1 MVDSGQKLQVA
12 VVHSNGRRGFDPLS
26 KERLLAA
33 CLEPGASVS
42 RLALEN
48 GVNVNLVWKWL
59 RKYRATKKEA
69 FPITPFPPAFIPVQI
84 EGEAERR
91 VSKRTIV
98 PDLAVPRGE
107 ELRAKPEAGL
117 ISSPAKV
124 SVSLPNGVKLTLE
137 CSDVDA
143 LAAIIGTLG
152 HVQTGR

>member
-59 RKYRATKKEA
+59 REYRATKKEGVSDYA
-69 FPITPFPPAFIPVQI
+69 FPA
-84 EGEAERR
+84 
-91 VSKRTIV
+91 
-98 PDLAVPRGE
+98 
-107 ELRAKPEAGL
+107 
-117 ISSPAKV
+117 
-124 SVSLPNGVKLTLE
+124 SVYPG
-137 CSDVDA
+137 SD
-143 LAAIIGTLG
+143 
-152 HVQTGR
+152 

>member
-84 EGEAERR
+84 KGEARR
-91 VSKRTIV
+91 SGGYRSVLSFRIWLC
-98 PDLAVPRGE
+98 LAVKSRGRNLRLALYPLQPR
-107 ELRAKPEAGL
+107 
-117 ISSPAKV
+117 
-124 SVSLPNGVKLTLE
+124 
-137 CSDVDA
+137 
-143 LAAIIGTLG
+143 
-152 HVQTGR
+152 

>member
-59 RKYRATKKEA
+59 AQVSRDEEGGVSDYA
-69 FPITPFPPAFIPVQI
+69 FPA
-84 EGEAERR
+84 
-91 VSKRTIV
+91 
-98 PDLAVPRGE
+98 
-107 ELRAKPEAGL
+107 
-117 ISSPAKV
+117 
-124 SVSLPNGVKLTLE
+124 SVYPG
-137 CSDVDA
+137 SD
-143 LAAIIGTLG
+143 
-152 HVQTGR
+152 